1 MNHTYSLPTLLRGIT
16 SSSITSLP
24 PQNPLKVIYRLF
36 SRTLGAIVF
45 STFLLCPF
53 LLSCNLDPDP
63 GERYALVYGVAQ
75 YVEPLNKLKY
85 SADDAIAVG
94 NLLTSRGYREENV
107 IVRTDTAATKAQLE
121 SDLRAIANRASS
133 DSLFLF
139 YFSGHGGVQ
148 WKVNGS
154 THEYIFLYD
163 PHNTLNGG
171 IQDSDLMQLLRT
183 IPSRRKVVI
192 LDSCN
197 SGGFIGD
204 FPGID
209 GIPPDYRGSK
219 ADYLKAAQKAFVK
232 YFANVDA
239 GDIPYAEAVVIAAG
253 GLDELTFEADSDLN
267 GNPVAHGILTYYL
280 LKAPRNADKNNDG
293 WITTLEIYSYI
304 RDRVEKD
311 WNKYLSSEDVFL
323 PRISG
328 GPLDL
333 VVF

>member
-1 MNHTYSLPTLLRGIT
+1 MNHTYGLPTLLRGIT
-16 SSSITSLP
+16 SSSITALP

-36 SRTLGAIVF
+36 SRTLGAKVF

-53 LLSCNLDPDP
+53 LLSCSLNPDP

-75 YVEPLNKLKY
+75 YIQYPLNY

-107 IVRTDTAATKAQLE
+107 LIRTDTAATKTQLE
-121 SDLRAIANRASS
+121 VDLKTIAERASS

-139 YFSGHGGVQ
+139 YFSGHGAQ
-148 WKVNGS
+148 WQGFDGS
-154 THEYIFLYD
+154 TEEYIFLYD
-163 PHNTLNGG
+163 PYNIYEGR
-171 IQDSDLMQLLRT
+171 IKDSDLMQLLRT

-209 GIPPDYRGSK
+209 AIPPDYRGSK
-219 ADYLKAAQKAFVK
+219 ADYFKAAQKAFVK
-232 YFANVDA
+232 YFANVEE
-239 GDIPYAEAVVIAAG
+239 GDIPYTEAVVIAAG
-253 GLDELTFEADSDLN
+253 GSDELTFEADSDLN

-293 WITTLEIYSYI
+293 WITALELYRYV

>member
-1 MNHTYSLPTLLRGIT
+1 MNRAYGLPTLLRGIT
-16 SSSITSLP
+16 SSSITALLSW
-24 PQNPLKVIYRLF
+24 NPLKVIYRLF
-36 SRTLGAIVF
+36 TRTLGAKVF

-53 LLSCNLDPDP
+53 LLSCSLDPDP

-75 YVEPLNKLKY
+75 YVKPLNKLKY

-107 IVRTDTAATKAQLE
+107 LIRTDTAATKTQLE
-121 SDLRAIANRASS
+121 VDLKTIAGRASS

-219 ADYLKAAQKAFVK
+219 ADYFKAAQKAFVK
-232 YFANVDA
+232 YFANVEE
-239 GDIPYAEAVVIAAG
+239 GDIPYTEAVVIAAG
-253 GLDELTFEADSDLN
+253 GSDELTFEADSDLN